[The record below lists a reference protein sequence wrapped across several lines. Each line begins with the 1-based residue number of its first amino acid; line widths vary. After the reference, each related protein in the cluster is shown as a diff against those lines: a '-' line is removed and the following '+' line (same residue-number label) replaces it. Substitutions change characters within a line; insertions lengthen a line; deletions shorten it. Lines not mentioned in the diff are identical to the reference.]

1 MRILVMSRHALLLSA
16 FALAVAG
23 GCGKKTEQAGTVPEE
38 KLAATVDGWS
48 VTRAQ
53 VADYVS
59 HLPEAQRYKYDT
71 PEGRAELA
79 EKLMQEEIS
88 YREAKKE
95 KLGNNEEVKKQI
107 EDATRSILV
116 GAYLAEKVDVK
127 ARPSEE
133 EIHTYYETHQD
144 LYTTLEIIRAQQ
156 VFSKDKKKLEDIKR
170 RVEEGGEKFTTM
182 AHMYSED
189 ELTRSEGGDMGSF
202 NPGGYIKGVGY
213 SQTYTDQIVT
223 MEPGKIYGPIKWERG
238 YSLVRVN
245 EKRPPTLKPY
255 DEVHDEI
262 VDRLAREKLEAVRA
276 AHFAEVE
283 KNYSTRNYMEE
294 EYQKTQR
301 GPAELF
307 EYAQNTAEPLQRI
320 AAFQEIVDKYP
331 TDKFAPQALF
341 MIGFVYAEEVRD
353 YAMAG
358 RAFDEVVEKYPDSD
372 MAQTAKWMLDNLSEP
387 LPKFEDL
394 DDLNRQ
400 IEKKTD

>member
-1 MRILVMSRHALLLSA
+1 
-16 FALAVAG
+16 
-23 GCGKKTEQAGTVPEE
+23 
-38 KLAATVDGWS
+38 
-48 VTRAQ
+48 
-53 VADYVS
+53 
-59 HLPEAQRYKYDT
+59 
-71 PEGRAELA
+71 
-79 EKLMQEEIS
+79 
-88 YREAKKE
+88 
-95 KLGNNEEVKKQI
+95 
-107 EDATRSILV
+107 
-116 GAYLAEKVDVK
+116 
-127 ARPSEE
+127 
-133 EIHTYYETHQD
+133 
-144 LYTTLEIIRAQQ
+144 
-156 VFSKDKKKLEDIKR
+156 
-170 RVEEGGEKFTTM
+170 M